1 MLRGYCQSHSNMSC
15 YLFTSPLCC
24 LFKISFVF
32 TDSQILTS
40 KVNVFFSLTCLLLV
54 LSNSKPNFDSD
65 QPKTKRSLSKQRSTD
80 VITSFFGFV
89 SLSSYHHHQCP
100 TRLYRPLVAAEVYQP
115 HLCRVSAISVPIIL
129 LPPPFD
135 ITLHA
140 KFRPF

>member
-40 KVNVFFSLTCLLLV
+40 NVNVFFSLTCLLLV

-65 QPKTKRSLSKQRSTD
+65 QPKTKNVPCLSSALQMSLQAFSVLFHFPRFGCFICSFTD
-80 VITSFFGFV
+80 VYFMA
-89 SLSSYHHHQCP
+89 Y
-100 TRLYRPLVAAEVYQP
+100 A
-115 HLCRVSAISVPIIL
+115 
-129 LPPPFD
+129 PPPFRFPEIQRGD
-135 ITLHA
+135 TGSPSTEGPTLGT
-140 KFRPF
+140 